1 MQVSGLEVH
10 HESKK
15 PLQWDLD
22 LDSVTDFG
30 WRKGRPISSP
40 SLIVTT
46 NRPMIDQLLATTI
59 TIDPIQPST
68 WTTDNLDHHQSPA
81 GRPRCDQK
89 AARSYWYWHKRT
101 IITDQTTTT
110 KYMENDAQSAT
121 PLL

>member
-1 MQVSGLEVH
+1 MFRLVTEITSMQVSGLEVH

-68 WTTDNLDHHQSPA
+68 WTTDDLDHHQSPA
-81 GRPRCDQK
+81 ARLWVLVRGRGAGK
-89 AARSYWYWHKRT
+89 
-101 IITDQTTTT
+101 I
-110 KYMENDAQSAT
+110 
-121 PLL
+121 L